1 MKIEWKKSEKQYYLP
16 KAKPEKIYIP
26 KFGFY
31 TIEGEG
37 DPNAP
42 EFENYI
48 SVLYS
53 LSYGI
58 RMSPKSNNAPDN
70 YAEYTVYPLEGVW
83 DINESAKVRNGMNI
97 SKSDYAFK
105 LMIRQPDFVDENYAL
120 AMIEFTK
127 KKKPHNLLSEVRF
140 ETIEEG
146 DCIQMLH
153 LGAYDDEPKS
163 FEIMEK
169 YAAEINVH
177 RTCKTHR
184 EIYLSDPRRTA
195 ADKLKTVLRFKVEL

>member
-53 LSYGI
+53 LAYGI
-58 RMSPKSNNAPDN
+58 RMSPKSNNAPAN

-83 DINESAKVRNGMNI
+83 DISEAAKARNGVNI
-97 SKSDYAFK
+97 SKSDYVFK
-105 LMIRQPDFVDENYAL
+105 LMIRQPDFVDESYAL
-120 AMIEFTK
+120 EMIEFIK
-127 KKKPHNLLSEVRF
+127 KKKPHHLLGEVRF

-146 DCIQMLH
+146 NCIQMLH
-153 LGAYDDEPKS
+153 IGAYDDEPKS
-163 FEIMEK
+163 FAMMEEF
-169 YAAEINVH
+169 ASSINEE
-177 RTCKTHR
+177 RACKTHR

-195 ADKLKTVLRFKVEL
+195 VEKMKTVLRFKLK

>member
-16 KAKPEKIYIP
+16 KAKPEKISIP

-53 LSYGI
+53 LAYGI

-83 DINESAKVRNGMNI
+83 DINDAAKARNGINI
-97 SKSDYAFK
+97 TKSDYVFK
-105 LMIRQPDFVDENYAL
+105 LMIHQPDFVDENYAL
-120 AMIEFTK
+120 SMIEFIK

-169 YAAEINVH
+169 YAAEINAH
-177 RTCKTHR
+177 RTYKTHR

-195 ADKLKTVLRFKVEL
+195 ADKLKTVLRFKVE